1 MLCLSGIE
9 LYSLWVPLI
18 TLKSI
23 LCMGQA
29 ALSCD

>member
-1 MLCLSGIE
+1 MVSASYGHLFDIFF
-9 LYSLWVPLI
+9 I

-29 ALSCD
+29 ALSYD